1 MPVSGQ
7 NFKPSDERK
16 KDADEMVPKKN
27 ADAEERREVGTS
39 EEVKEQKLE
48 GVADDGGSKGVV
60 RVFREEKPAEEEKRL
75 VREEP
80 KTKRGENARGK
91 EAQKRKDGEFDA
103 ERYVE
108 EMYKSVC
115 DYFWKEWEGWG
126 AEAEGEGRWNDEEE
140 EDYEENG
147 SSTSRTE

>member
-1 MPVSGQ
+1 
-7 NFKPSDERK
+7 
-16 KDADEMVPKKN
+16 MVPKKN

-108 EMYKSVC
+108 EMY
-115 DYFWKEWEGWG
+115 
-126 AEAEGEGRWNDEEE
+126 
-140 EDYEENG
+140 
-147 SSTSRTE
+147 